1 MTSLVLWQA
10 FKYVHANHLGDAE
23 WFLKA
28 DDDTYIIM
36 ENLRQEKFVEIVTV
50 SSYLHGVRGK
60 YIENYFNSVQ
70 THLNSKY
77 QRTCAKIEAKPYQ
90 NSMYMLDDTKS
101 KDFSSHEF

>member
-36 ENLRQEKFVEIVTV
+36 ENLRQDKLVDMRK
-50 SSYLHGVRGK
+50 LW
-60 YIENYFNSVQ
+60 
-70 THLNSKY
+70 
-77 QRTCAKIEAKPYQ
+77 
-90 NSMYMLDDTKS
+90 
-101 KDFSSHEF
+101 